1 MVGLVQAGKAPK
13 AVLQHFGELSAQAT
27 GNLKVSVAATHDN
40 IAVHAYHVVL
50 AHGSSRG
57 FLTAAIFA
65 LVAVLVTAGMITTGK
80 DAVPES
86 IEAEAASVPVA

>member
-1 MVGLVQAGKAPK
+1 VQAGKAPK

-27 GNLKVSVAATHDN
+27 GNTKASVAALHDN
-40 IAVHAYHVVL
+40 IALRAFHEVL

-57 FLTAAIFA
+57 FFTAAIFA

-86 IEAEAASVPVA
+86 VEEDVATVPVA